1 MQETE
6 GNKILVH
13 LRSGSEKLL
22 REIYTDNRE
31 KFLNFARKYQL
42 SEDDNIDIY
51 QDAYVIFYD
60 NVMQGKL
67 TELNSSVSTYLFS
80 IGKYLIFDRMR
91 KNKKTVGSHFPM
103 EVVGKADVSL
113 EELSLGAEELSA
125 EQKLLQKYFATLGT
139 QCKELLNLFYYRGF
153 TIQEIV
159 ESGGYNNENVV
170 KAAKSRCMKTL
181 KERIKADAD

>member
-6 GNKILVH
+6 GNNILVE
-13 LRSGSEKLL
+13 LRNGSEKLL
-22 REIYTDNRE
+22 REIYMDNRE

-42 SEDDNIDIY
+42 SEDDNIDVY

-91 KNKKTVGSHFPM
+91 KNKKTVGSQFPL
-103 EVVGKADVSL
+103 EVVGQQDVSL
-113 EELSLGAEELSA
+113 EEMSIEVEELST
-125 EQKLLQKYFATLGT
+125 EQKLLQKYFASLGN
-139 QCKELLNLFYYRGF
+139 QCKELLTLFYYRGF

-159 ESGGYNNENVV
+159 EAGGYNNENVV

-181 KERIKADAD
+181 RERIKSNDD